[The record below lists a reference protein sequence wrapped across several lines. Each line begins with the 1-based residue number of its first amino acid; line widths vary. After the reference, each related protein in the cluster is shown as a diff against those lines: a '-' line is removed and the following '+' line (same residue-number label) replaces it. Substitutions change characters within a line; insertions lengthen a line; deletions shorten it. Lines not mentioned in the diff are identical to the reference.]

1 MIKLIEVKLHDI
13 GEGMTEG
20 EVLAYFVKVGDQ
32 VVSDQPIV
40 EVQTDKMTA
49 ELPSPVS
56 GTVKEILVEAGTNV
70 DVGTTLLLIDSGSG
84 MKNNQVE
91 KKEPVAFQIGNVIS
105 GTKKELSVTLSQ
117 APTQKVILAAPY
129 TRKIAREL
137 GIDLGEIKGTGPAGR
152 ITDEDVYG
160 YVNRKH
166 EKPAVM
172 QEEMETMEP
181 APILPES
188 QSVEK
193 TLPFKGRRK
202 QIASKMAKSLYTIP
216 HVTHFEEVDVT
227 RLISLR
233 SEWKDQG
240 KTISVAAFFIKALQL
255 ALVKFPI
262 FNARLDEEQ
271 QLIRLNSE
279 CNIGVAVDTEEGLIV
294 PVIHQAGQKSILE
307 IHAEMK
313 ELIHKAQSN
322 ELTAREISG
331 GTFTMSNV
339 GPLGGIGAT
348 PIINFPEV
356 ALISFHKTKQQPVV
370 RNNEIVIRSMMNL
383 SMSFDHRVADG
394 ATAVG
399 FTNYF
404 SELIENPASMLLE
417 LK

>member
-1 MIKLIEVKLHDI
+1 VIKLIEVKLHDI

-70 DVGTTLLLIDSGSG
+70 EVGTTLLLIDSG
-84 MKNNQVE
+84 MKKNHEE
-91 KKEPVAFQIGNVIS
+91 KKQPEVFLQRKAILE
-105 GTKKELSVTLSQ
+105 TKKESSVSSRQ
-117 APTQKVILAAPY
+117 GHSQKVILAAPF

-137 GIDLGEIKGTGPAGR
+137 GIDLGEITGTGPAGR
-152 ITDEDVYG
+152 ITDEDVHG
-160 YVNRKH
+160 FVNRK
-166 EKPAVM
+166 
-172 QEEMETMEP
+172 QEEIVHTKAEKEKEEAP
-181 APILPES
+181 PILPDSKRE
-188 QSVEK
+188 VK

-202 QIASKMAKSLYTIP
+202 QIASKMTKSLYTIP

-227 RLISLR
+227 SLLTLR
-233 SEWKDQG
+233 SDWKEQG
-240 KTISVAAFFIKALQL
+240 KTISVAAFFIKSLQL
-255 ALVKFPI
+255 ALDKFPI

-271 QLIRLNSE
+271 QLIRFNSE

-294 PVIHQAGQKSILE
+294 PVIHHVGHKSIRE
-307 IHAEMK
+307 IHSEMK
-313 ELIHKAQSN
+313 ELIRKAQSN
-322 ELTAREISG
+322 ELTSRDISG

-370 RNNEIVIRSMMNL
+370 RNNEIVIRSMMNI

-417 LK
+417 LT